1 MGLQMKGESTK
12 MPKVNMATKSDN
24 REYLVRVIRSKIE
37 LYGLKRTDVAKAML
51 KDERTLSNRYK
62 DPGSFTLDE
71 IIRVCKKL
79 KMEVVINENGVE
91 CR

>member
-1 MGLQMKGESTK
+1 
-12 MPKVNMATKSDN
+12 MATKSDN

-62 DPGSFTLDE
+62 DPGPSRMGE
-71 IIRVCKKL
+71 IRPA
-79 KMEVVINENGVE
+79 MANRNA
-91 CR
+91 